1 MQEKTDRLIETA
13 QKLGLKVNTSKTKLM
28 KMNHKSN
35 DPVTINNSDV
45 DEVNEFTNLG
55 SKIATYGD
63 SEREVNSRITKANLS
78 FAMLKNIWKL
88 KQVGT
93 NTKLESPTAMSSVV
107 YCMGQN
113 ARN

>member
-1 MQEKTDRLIETA
+1 MQEKTDILIETA